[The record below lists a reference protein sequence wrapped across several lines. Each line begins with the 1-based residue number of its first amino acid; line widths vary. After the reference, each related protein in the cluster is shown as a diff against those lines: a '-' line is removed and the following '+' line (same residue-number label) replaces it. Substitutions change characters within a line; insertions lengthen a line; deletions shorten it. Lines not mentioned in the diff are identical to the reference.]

1 MASVYCQKRKNIEL
15 LTILVTKTK
24 IESNEILMKLKL
36 KNISTTE
43 SKATVNSELNLNRK
57 LMLVAFVGGVN
68 LPVRAALCHFS

>member
-1 MASVYCQKRKNIEL
+1 VASVYCQKRKNIEL